1 MPLSPELCFEVSLS
15 LSLSLSLGLSPS
27 LSLSLSLS
35 LRLRLGLGLSLSLH
49 LRLRLRCPAAPR
61 ATQAAQPLGADVM
74 CTYTNTSPLV
84 SLRLSLSWSQPQP

>member
-35 LRLRLGLGLSLSLH
+35 LRLRLRLNLSLH

-61 ATQAAQPLGADVM
+61 ATEAAQPLGGGVM